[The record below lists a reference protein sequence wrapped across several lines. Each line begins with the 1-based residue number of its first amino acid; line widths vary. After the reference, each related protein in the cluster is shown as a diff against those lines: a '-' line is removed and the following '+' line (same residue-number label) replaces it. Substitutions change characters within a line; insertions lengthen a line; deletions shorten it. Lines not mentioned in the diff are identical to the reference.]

1 MRSEPSLAKIVAD
14 ISPGK
19 VLSQSETE
27 ILCTVMFQSRPGY
40 HLHCQIWF
48 AAMDHASRSS
58 IASAACGAQ
67 DVRSSPER
75 GHSCWNPL
83 CAKSRYCAVSFDQL
97 VGEPEQLRW
106 DCDAECFS
114 RFEIDDERKLTRL
127 FDR

>member
-1 MRSEPSLAKIVAD
+1 MTLVRPNIRNGSQAD
-14 ISPGK
+14 VTP
-19 VLSQSETE
+19 L
-27 ILCTVMFQSRPGY
+27 
-40 HLHCQIWF
+40 IW
-48 AAMDHASRSS
+48 
-58 IASAACGAQ
+58 

-75 GHSCWNPL
+75 GHSCWNPR